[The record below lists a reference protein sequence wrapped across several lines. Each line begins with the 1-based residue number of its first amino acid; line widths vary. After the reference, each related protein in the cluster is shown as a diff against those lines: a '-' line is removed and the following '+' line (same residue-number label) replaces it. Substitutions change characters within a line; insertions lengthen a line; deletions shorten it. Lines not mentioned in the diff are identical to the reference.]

1 MSTTTTAVSTARIK
15 LSSTEVEALM
25 DPVIGNALCFA
36 GQDCDPLYEDTADA
50 LREGPQA
57 LRLQVEAVAQK
68 LTRWATV
75 LAELERGE
83 LTPEPWLIDE
93 VREEASSQANNVR
106 YEEET
111 AELPYS
117 KWLDVLNA
125 LAERLEGALVGA
137 EVMA

>member
-1 MSTTTTAVSTARIK
+1 MSTTTAARTIR
-15 LSSTEVEALM
+15 LDSTEVETLM
-25 DPVIGNALCFA
+25 DPVIGNALVGA
-36 GQDCDPLYEDTADA
+36 GEDCDTLYEETTDA

-57 LRLQVEAVAQK
+57 LRLQVEAVVQK

-83 LTPEPWLIDE
+83 LTPEPWLVDE
-93 VREEASSQANNVR
+93 VRGEASSQADNVR

-117 KWLDVLNA
+117 KWLDVLTR
-125 LAERLEGALVGA
+125 LAERLEGALVGS
-137 EVMA
+137 EVTA

>member
-1 MSTTTTAVSTARIK
+1 MSTTTAAPTIK
-15 LSSTEVEALM
+15 VDSTEVETLM
-25 DPVIGNALCFA
+25 DPVIGNALVGA
-36 GQDCDPLYEDTADA
+36 GQDCDTLYEETTDA

-57 LRLQVEAVAQK
+57 LRLQVEAVVQK

-83 LTPEPWLIDE
+83 LTPEPWLVDE
-93 VREEASSQANNVR
+93 VREEASSQADNVR

-111 AELPYS
+111 VELPYS
-117 KWLDVLNA
+117 KWLDVLNR

-137 EVMA
+137 EVPA